1 MHIDTGLFAKEHFC
15 DTLLWGHRGV
25 PSKARPS
32 NCISRSPFLGGG
44 RYEQNRI
51 HSDVCS
57 IYAAR
62 GTGSDEEIRPIRR
75 IFVPA
80 RGGLSV
86 KREHQRKGALADTQ
100 APSVFR
106 GDGRRE
112 RAVWNA
118 HRFQHHLSK
127 RPCWN
132 SSITH

>member
-1 MHIDTGLFAKEHFC
+1 MGRPPGRELRSTLAVPLTPDKRTAVSGRVCTLTLGCSQKNISAILFS
-15 DTLLWGHRGV
+15 GV
-25 PSKARPS
+25 IVACHQRRPS

-86 KREHQRKGALADTQ
+86 KREHERMG
-100 APSVFR
+100 
-106 GDGRRE
+106 GR
-112 RAVWNA
+112 A
-118 HRFQHHLSK
+118 
-127 RPCWN
+127 
-132 SSITH
+132 